1 MNLTAQ
7 QRLLD
12 LFGRQSVVRSRD
24 LEQYEIPRVEISR
37 MCKRGVVER
46 VGRGLYRLTDAQV
59 TEHQTLAEV
68 GKAIPNGV
76 VCLLSALRFHDLTT
90 QAPFEVWM
98 AIDVKS
104 HLPRTS
110 LPIKFVRFSGP
121 ALSDGVETHRMD
133 GVDIKVYCLAKT
145 VADCFKYRHKI
156 GLDVALEAL
165 RESRKSGRCT
175 IDDLWRY
182 AKVCRVSNVMRPYME
197 VMAMTP
203 FRVTNTSMP

>member
-7 QRLLD
+7 QKLLD
-12 LFGRQSVVRSRD
+12 LLGKQGVIRSRD
-24 LEQYEIPRVEISR
+24 LKHYEISR
-37 MCKRGVVER
+37 VELGRLCKRGVIQR
-46 VGRGLYRLTDAQV
+46 VGRGLYRRSNEQV
-59 TEHQTLAEV
+59 TEHQTLTEV

-98 AIDVKS
+98 AIDVKA
-104 HLPRTS
+104 HLPKTT
-110 LPIKFVRFSGP
+110 LPIKFVRFSGT

-133 GVDIKVYCLAKT
+133 GVEIKVYCLAKT

-197 VMAMTP
+197 AMAI
-203 FRVTNTSMP
+203 